1 MTPSAA
7 GSSAEA
13 GIIGV
18 VTAASV
24 LDPLISRY
32 ASWLAMPE
40 EATAD
45 TSDEDPGEVVLMP
58 MVLRIERRE

>member
-1 MTPSAA
+1 MKMPAM
-7 GSSAEA
+7 
-13 GIIGV
+13 
-18 VTAASV
+18 TAARV

-45 TSDEDPGEVVLMP
+45 TSDEDDPGEVVLMP
-58 MVLRIERRE
+58 MVLRIERR